1 MNNLTEGA
9 SRGRDRSAQGAHGS
23 AAPGLLPR
31 HSGHHPQLLCGRNLT
46 HGSIL
51 TASGAT
57 MAQTC
62 AQPNRSGGA
71 GI

>member
-23 AAPGLLPR
+23 AAPDLLPR